1 MQPCM
6 PANAQPR
13 PGPVKAI
20 EQTSPSPACEGPE
33 LSQPSRWLPFNV
45 GGSKPAGSRLP
56 KTLASLFFSS
66 SSAFHA
72 HASRR
77 TARRPTRRRPEQ
89 ATVGD
94 GDATAASLAGA
105 RAQPKLHAAPSSG
118 TAHSLALPRQVA
130 PTSEIRRG
138 APPPASLPP
147 RSVAVGSSGC
157 SGFSGVGVVGDAD
170 LSSSLVRTDACSCIQ
185 HSSSPALA
193 SRIRGPGT
201 HLQDPRC
208 LRGGRRSSTL
218 QSALGSRCQCR
229 YACVR
234 LHFRLRSSA
243 ILV

>member
-1 MQPCM
+1 VPF
-6 PANAQPR
+6 
-13 PGPVKAI
+13 
-20 EQTSPSPACEGPE
+20 S
-33 LSQPSRWLPFNV
+33 LP
-45 GGSKPAGSRLP
+45 
-56 KTLASLFFSS
+56 
-66 SSAFHA
+66 FHA

-77 TARRPTRRRPEQ
+77 TARRLARRRPEQ

-94 GDATAASLAGA
+94 GDATATPLAGA
-105 RAQPKLHAAPSSG
+105 HAQPKLHAEPSSG

-157 SGFSGVGVVGDAD
+157 GGFSGVGVVGDAD

-201 HLQDPRC
+201 RLQDPRR